1 MSPYSGRVTPRR
13 HSPAVYRRRRL
24 MVLLIAL
31 IVIAGIV
38 WLLIAQ
44 PWRAI
49 GAMVGEDEPTP
60 SPTATATEAGE
71 TPSPSPSPT
80 ETEDGPPKE
89 CDPKVIVV
97 EPLTDKTEYGSDEK
111 PKLSMRLTNSGD
123 VDCTFNV
130 GTTQQVFTVTSGSD
144 VWWRSTD
151 CQSKPSDS
159 TVTLKAGQKVKS
171 AEPLVWD
178 RTRSSVDSCGD
189 ESRPVAGAGGATY
202 GLSVKIGDV
211 ESESARSFI
220 LR

>member
-1 MSPYSGRVTPRR
+1 
-13 HSPAVYRRRRL
+13 

-31 IVIAGIV
+31 IVIAGLV
-38 WLLIAQ
+38 WLFVAQ

-49 GAMVGEDEPTP
+49 GAMFAGDEATP
-60 SPTATATEAGE
+60 SPTAAASEPAE
-71 TPSPSPSPT
+71 TPSPTPSPSA
-80 ETEDGPPKE
+80 TEDEEPQA
-89 CDPKVIVV
+89 CDPKAIVV
-97 EPLTDKTEYGSDEK
+97 EPLTDKTEYGADEK
-111 PKLSMRLTNSGD
+111 VKLSMRLTNSGD
-123 VDCTFNV
+123 VDCIFNV
-130 GTTQQVFTVTSGSD
+130 GTTQQVFTITSGSD

-151 CQSKPSDS
+151 CQSEPSDT

-189 ESRPVAGAGGATY
+189 ENRPVAGAGGATY
-202 GLSVKIGDV
+202 GLSVKIGDA